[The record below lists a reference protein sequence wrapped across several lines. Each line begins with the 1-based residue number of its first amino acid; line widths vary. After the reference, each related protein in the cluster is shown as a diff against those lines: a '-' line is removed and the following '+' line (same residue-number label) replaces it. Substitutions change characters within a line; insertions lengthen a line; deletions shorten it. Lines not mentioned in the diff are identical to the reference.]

1 MRKYNLFVGLTA
13 IVAMAIG
20 TGCEGDTIEVNQETS
35 KTELLVEKF
44 DAAPVVDGKI
54 DEMWG
59 AAQKL
64 IGTTV
69 VPDLSARNTHL
80 NSDGEGIEETLGL
93 FAPYSGEEYDF
104 TLRSGYYGD
113 DIYLLMEWEDADD
126 SKDRQSWY
134 FDPADNLWKGE
145 HKYANYEADKF
156 YEDKFAFLF
165 PVGEV
170 NGFNSA
176 TCYATCHKSSTIDA
190 PKDKHTRHYLT
201 TEGQVVDMWHWKRV
215 RGTYLG
221 QVDDQQMV
229 YDDPAKGSSA
239 NGRKGDSSGSGG
251 YSNNTQTLSN
261 GSAEVSVPK
270 YVVPNQTE
278 YYWISQDDIDEG
290 VAKKVTAVDAEGVLT
305 YEGGTIDPSTGG
317 YEQGIGTLR
326 IPSVTTKAFTE
337 GRGDITIVAEY
348 TGTGWVCEFTRKIN
362 TGDADDVVF
371 DLNSELPFGLAIF
384 NNAAIAHALKANL
397 LMKFEQ

>member
-44 DAAPVVDGKI
+44 VAAPVVDGKI

-156 YEDKFAFLF
+156 
-165 PVGEV
+165 
-170 NGFNSA
+170 
-176 TCYATCHKSSTIDA
+176 
-190 PKDKHTRHYLT
+190 
-201 TEGQVVDMWHWKRV
+201 
-215 RGTYLG
+215 
-221 QVDDQQMV
+221 
-229 YDDPAKGSSA
+229 
-239 NGRKGDSSGSGG
+239 
-251 YSNNTQTLSN
+251 
-261 GSAEVSVPK
+261 
-270 YVVPNQTE
+270 
-278 YYWISQDDIDEG
+278 
-290 VAKKVTAVDAEGVLT
+290 
-305 YEGGTIDPSTGG
+305 
-317 YEQGIGTLR
+317 
-326 IPSVTTKAFTE
+326 
-337 GRGDITIVAEY
+337 
-348 TGTGWVCEFTRKIN
+348 
-362 TGDADDVVF
+362 
-371 DLNSELPFGLAIF
+371 
-384 NNAAIAHALKANL
+384 
-397 LMKFEQ
+397 